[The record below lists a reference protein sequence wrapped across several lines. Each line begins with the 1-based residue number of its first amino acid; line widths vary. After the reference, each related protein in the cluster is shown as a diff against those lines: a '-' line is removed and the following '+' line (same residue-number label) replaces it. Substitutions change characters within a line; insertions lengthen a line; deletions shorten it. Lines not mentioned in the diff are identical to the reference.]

1 MTEKSSHE
9 LLELPPSLSPWAALL
24 QIFPHDLAL
33 AIAPLVQRL
42 DAALG
47 PQHNAHRSSGEPDG
61 FDGLARRGSPEG
73 LLLSEWLLAEEM
85 PDEFLRRAAS
95 GEQAFLQTARREPA
109 VPRVCVALF
118 DAGPNQIGAPRL
130 AQIAAL
136 VVLAR
141 RAMDASTPFF
151 WGVLQHSAGALQEEI
166 TAHNVE
172 LFLAARSPHEA
183 DENMMRDWK
192 SFLLSQGETRENAA
206 VWIVGG
212 SRLRD
217 LHLLEAFDAATL
229 SDEKNRAL
237 SARSSQTDSASTR
250 GENEESRAAKTGAIR
265 RNENA
270 LAIRNGDETGGA
282 SAGTGVAATN
292 GETSARGEN
301 VFATRAEVGA
311 DLLADLERED
321 AASSSENATQLKA
334 TTGDAAASAEI
345 ADAAQTSVRNAN
357 DFSSRDANGASTRAG
372 KAARKMAPALFLQL
386 RDEVDLEPRVLATI
400 YANGATPREVAL
412 VLPPSDL
419 RVRLL
424 RDPFGTATAN
434 SNKRLAPVAAPQS
447 NLVFS
452 HSGQKLLA
460 RGEHGAILVYPLP
473 NSPKAGIGATKTRR
487 AQSVAK
493 PFAANR
499 FGRDFLTL
507 GIFHRGPDARCIRIE
522 GGANFGF
529 STTDCAAPEALKI
542 DERGALLR
550 PLAISGGANRALFFI
565 DDARVVWKIESGKN
579 GPEFSLQALGA
590 LALTTSGGHVF
601 YVARAS
607 SHSAQMQIVKI
618 GESGKP
624 FAVVILEDENLRAAF
639 FGFGAHLGQ
648 PEYGLLAYQREDYG
662 WVVLHQGGTLQLI
675 NPPSTAVV
683 GVVALPDKNPL
694 PALVALEKDRRGI
707 ALLSRNWS
715 QSFSTD
721 SETSARASSPIL
733 SAQLSTQ
740 APVVAYATRSEVV
753 AYSLSREAVLM
764 RLPTQAAPSGE
775 S

>member
-1 MTEKSSHE
+1 MMSATPHE
-9 LLELPPSLSPWAALL
+9 LLELPPSLSPWATLL
-24 QIFPHDLAL
+24 HIFPHDLAL
-33 AIAPLVQRL
+33 ALASLVQRL

-47 PQHNAHRSSGEPDG
+47 APHNAHQSSGEPDG
-61 FDGLARRGSPEG
+61 FNGLSRRGSPER

-109 VPRVCVALF
+109 LARASVALF

-141 RAMDASTPFF
+141 RAADAATPFF
-151 WGVLQHSAGALQEEI
+151 WGVLQHSAGALQQEI
-166 TAHNVE
+166 TPQNIE

-183 DENMMRDWK
+183 SASMLRDWK
-192 SFLLSQGETRENAA
+192 SFLLSQGETRENTA

-212 SRLRD
+212 RRLRD
-217 LHLLEAFDAATL
+217 LKLLETFDAATFP
-229 SDEKNRAL
+229 DAENRAL
-237 SARSSQTDSASTR
+237 VLSSKIAAASTR
-250 GENEESRAAKTGAIR
+250 DKNDATRNTKTGAIWK
-265 RNENA
+265 NENA
-270 LAIRNGDETGGA
+270 LAM
-282 SAGTGVAATN
+282 
-292 GETSARGEN
+292 
-301 VFATRAEVGA
+301 RAEN
-311 DLLADLERED
+311 D
-321 AASSSENATQLKA
+321 ASTR
-334 TTGDAAASAEI
+334 
-345 ADAAQTSVRNAN
+345 VNAN
-357 DFSSRDANGASTRAG
+357 STSNGQSTPASESALPNNAKTDLRDANGFASRAAKVASTRA
-372 KAARKMAPALFLQL
+372 ANAVRKMAPASFLQL
-386 RDEVDLEPRVLATI
+386 LDEVDIEPRVLATI
-400 YANGATPREVAL
+400 YASGATPREVSL
-412 VLPPSDL
+412 LLPPSNL
-419 RVRLL
+419 RARLL
-424 RDPFGTATAN
+424 RDPFGTATAT
-434 SNKRLAPVAAPQS
+434 SNKRLAPVPAPQS

-460 RGEHGAILVYPLP
+460 RGENGGILVYPLP

-487 AQSVAK
+487 AQSPAK

-507 GIFHRGPDARCIRIE
+507 GIFHRAPDARCLRIE
-522 GGANFGF
+522 GSIVFGF
-529 STTDCAAPEALKI
+529 PSADCAAPESLKI
-542 DERGALLR
+542 DERAALLR

-565 DDARVVWKIESGKN
+565 DDANVLWRIESGKDR
-579 GPEFSLQALGA
+579 PEISLQALDA
-590 LALTTSGGHVF
+590 MALTTSGGNVF

-607 SHSAQMQIVKI
+607 SHSAQTQIVKI

-624 FAVVILEDENLRAAF
+624 FAVELLEEENLRAAF
-639 FGFGAHLGQ
+639 FGFGAHLGH

-662 WVVLHQGGTLQLI
+662 WVVRHQGGALQLI
-675 NPPSTAVV
+675 NPPSAAVV

-694 PALVALEKDRRGI
+694 PALVVLEKDRRSI

-733 SAQLSTQ
+733 TARVSTQ
-740 APVVAYATRSEVV
+740 APVLAYTTRSEIV
-753 AYSLSREAVLM
+753 AYSLAHEAVLM
-764 RLPTQAAPSGE
+764 RLQTQNAPTGE